1 MTNRISEAICL
12 STIIHTMSS
21 NNKGSAL
28 SRMFGGS
35 SKGGKT
41 KTAQTPQEAI
51 QQLRDVE
58 DVLNKKVEHLEGRIN
73 EETAIARRDAR
84 TNKRNAL
91 NALKRKKRLEKT
103 LQQIDGTLT
112 TLEYQREALQNAAM
126 NGQAF
131 QALQSAT
138 SALKNVHKELDVD
151 SVQDIMDELAE
162 QHDLSNEIAQAISS
176 PVGFGADI
184 DERELE
190 DELAQLEREAL
201 SEQMTRVD
209 LPSVPAHPIPT
220 HVQPAAGKAKNDQL
234 AELERWA
241 S

>member
-1 MTNRISEAICL
+1 
-12 STIIHTMSS
+12 MSG
-21 NNKGSAL
+21 NNKSGVL

-35 SKGGKT
+35 SKGGSKV

-58 DVLNKKVEHLEGRIN
+58 DVLNKKVEHLEARIN

-91 NALKRKKRLEKT
+91 NALKRKKRLEKS

-112 TLEYQREALQNAAM
+112 TLEYQREALQNASM

-131 QALQSAT
+131 TALQGAT
-138 SALKNVHKELDVD
+138 NALKNVHKELDVD

-162 QHDLSNEIAQAISS
+162 QHDLANEIGNAISS

-190 DELAQLEREAL
+190 DELAQLEQEAIT
-201 SEQMTRVD
+201 EQMTHVQ
-209 LPSVPAHPIPT
+209 LPSVPANSIPAYA
-220 HVQPAAGKAKNDQL
+220 QPAASNKAKTDDLAAL
-234 AELERWA
+234 AEWA

>member
-1 MTNRISEAICL
+1 M
-12 STIIHTMSS
+12 S
-21 NNKGSAL
+21 NNKGGGIF
-28 SRMFGGS
+28 RVFGGS
-35 SKGGKT
+35 SKGAAKT

-58 DVLNKKVEHLEGRIN
+58 DVLNKKVEHLEAKIN

-112 TLEYQREALQNAAM
+112 TLEYQREALQNASM

-131 QALQSAT
+131 NALKSAT

-162 QHDLSNEIAQAISS
+162 QHELSNEIANAISS
-176 PVGFGADI
+176 PVGFGAEI
-184 DERELE
+184 DEFELE
-190 DELAQLEREAL
+190 NELAALEQEAL
-201 SEQMTRVD
+201 SKEMAQID
-209 LPSVPAHPIPT
+209 LPTVPAHPIPT
-220 HVQPAAGKAKNDQL
+220 YNQPATASSSKAKNDQL

>member
-1 MTNRISEAICL
+1 
-12 STIIHTMSS
+12 MSG
-21 NNKGSAL
+21 NKGGVL
-28 SRMFGGS
+28 SRVFGGS
-35 SKGGKT
+35 SKGGAKM

-58 DVLNKKVEHLEGRIN
+58 DVLNKKVDHLEAKIN
-73 EETAIARRDAR
+73 EETDIARRDAR

-112 TLEYQREALQNAAM
+112 TLEYQREALQNASM

-131 QALQSAT
+131 NALKSAT

-162 QHDLSNEIAQAISS
+162 QHELSNEIANAISS
-176 PVGFGADI
+176 PVGFGAEI
-184 DERELE
+184 DEFELE
-190 DELAQLEREAL
+190 NELAQLEQEAL
-201 SEQMTRVD
+201 SKEMAQID
-209 LPSVPAHPIPT
+209 LPTVPAHSVPT
-220 HVQPAAGKAKNDQL
+220 YAQPAAASSSKAKNDQL
-234 AELERWA
+234 ADLERWA

>member
-1 MTNRISEAICL
+1 
-12 STIIHTMSS
+12 MSG
-21 NNKGSAL
+21 NNKGSMV

-35 SKGGKT
+35 SKGGSKS

-58 DVLNKKVEHLEGRIN
+58 DVLNKKVEHLEAKIN

-91 NALKRKKRLEKT
+91 TALKRKKRLEKT

-131 QALQSAT
+131 AALQGAT
-138 SALKNVHKELDVD
+138 SALKNVHKELDVEN
-151 SVQDIMDELAE
+151 VQDIMDELAE
-162 QHDLSNEIAQAISS
+162 QHELSNEIANAISS
-176 PVGFGADI
+176 PVGFGAEI

-201 SEQMTRVD
+201 SEQLTRVE
-209 LPSVPAHPIPT
+209 LPTVPHHAIPT
-220 HVQPAAGKAKNDQL
+220 YSQPASASTNKANYDQM

>member
-1 MTNRISEAICL
+1 
-12 STIIHTMSS
+12 MSG
-21 NNKGSAL
+21 NNKGGVL

-35 SKGGKT
+35 SKGGAKM

-58 DVLNKKVEHLEGRIN
+58 DVLNKKVEHLEAKIN

-131 QALQSAT
+131 TALQGAT

-162 QHDLSNEIAQAISS
+162 QHELSNEIANAISS

-190 DELAQLEREAL
+190 DELAQLEQEAL
-201 SEQMTRVD
+201 ANDLRQIP
-209 LPSVPAHPIPT
+209 LPSVPAHPIPAYS
-220 HVQPAAGKAKNDQL
+220 QPASASSNKAKSDQL

>member
-1 MTNRISEAICL
+1 
-12 STIIHTMSS
+12 MSG
-21 NNKGSAL
+21 NKSGVL
-28 SRMFGGS
+28 SRVFGGS
-35 SKGGKT
+35 SKSGSKM

-58 DVLNKKVEHLEGRIN
+58 DVLNKKVEHLESRIN

-112 TLEYQREALQNAAM
+112 TLEYQREALQNASM

-138 SALKNVHKELDVD
+138 SALKIVHKELDVD
-151 SVQDIMDELAE
+151 RVQDVMDDLAE
-162 QHDLSNEIAQAISS
+162 QHELSSEIASAISN
-176 PVGFGADI
+176 PVGFGAEI
-184 DERELE
+184 DEFELE
-190 DELAQLEREAL
+190 NELAQLEQEAL
-201 SEQMTRVD
+201 SKEISQID
-209 LPSVPAHPIPT
+209 LPPVPQHALPT
-220 HVQPAAGKAKNDQL
+220 YAQPASTSTSTSTNKAKNDQL

>member
-1 MTNRISEAICL
+1 
-12 STIIHTMSS
+12 MSGG
-21 NNKGSAL
+21 KGGVM
-28 SRMFGGS
+28 SRVFGGS
-35 SKGGKT
+35 SKGGAKS

-58 DVLNKKVEHLEGRIN
+58 DVLNKKVEHLEAKIA
-73 EETAIARRDAR
+73 EETNIARRDAR

-112 TLEYQREALQNAAM
+112 TLEYQREALQNASM

-131 QALQSAT
+131 TALQSAT

-151 SVQDIMDELAE
+151 KVQDVMDDLAE
-162 QHDLSNEIAQAISS
+162 QHELSNEIANAISN
-176 PVGFGADI
+176 PVGFGAEI
-184 DERELE
+184 DEFELE
-190 DELAQLEREAL
+190 NELAQLEQEAL
-201 SEQMTRVD
+201 SKEMAQINLPTVPEHR
-209 LPSVPAHPIPT
+209 LPSYAE
-220 HVQPAAGKAKNDQL
+220 PAASSAQRGKSNDL
-234 AELERWA
+234 LELEKWA

>member
-1 MTNRISEAICL
+1 
-12 STIIHTMSS
+12 MSG
-21 NNKGSAL
+21 NKGGVL
-28 SRMFGGS
+28 SRVFGGS
-35 SKGGKT
+35 GKGGAKV

-58 DVLNKKVEHLEGRIN
+58 DVLNKKVEHLEAKIN

-112 TLEYQREALQNAAM
+112 TLEYQREALQNASM

-131 QALQSAT
+131 NALKGAT
-138 SALKNVHKELDVD
+138 NALKNVHKELDVD

-162 QHDLSNEIAQAISS
+162 QHELSTEIASAISS
-176 PVGFGADI
+176 PIGFGAEI
-184 DERELE
+184 DEFELE
-190 DELAQLEREAL
+190 NELAQLEQEAL
-201 SEQMTRVD
+201 SKEMAQIE
-209 LPSVPAHPIPT
+209 LPTVPAQT
-220 HVQPAAGKAKNDQL
+220 GTYARPAAPAATKDPF
-234 AELERWA
+234 AELAQWA